1 MVICAIAKIFLEGRI
16 RGEGFVFEGRVI
28 LMDLEVLFERRNARW
43 LFLYTFT
50 LYTYT
55 IIYLSFFEFGKIFTR
70 PLAGNIIIA
79 SI

>member
-43 LFLYTFT
+43 LFP
-50 LYTYT
+50 
-55 IIYLSFFEFGKIFTR
+55 IIYLSFFQREFGKIFTR
-70 PLAGNIIIA
+70 NRALWWIIIIA

>member
-16 RGEGFVFEGRVI
+16 RGEGFVFEERVI
-28 LMDLEVLFERRNARW
+28 LMDLEVLFENARW
-43 LFLYTFT
+43 LFP
-50 LYTYT
+50 
-55 IIYLSFFEFGKIFTR
+55 IIYLSFFEREFGKIFTR

>member
-16 RGEGFVFEGRVI
+16 RGEGFVFEGCVI
-28 LMDLEVLFERRNARW
+28 LMDLEVLFENARW
-43 LFLYTFT
+43 LFP
-50 LYTYT
+50 
-55 IIYLSFFEFGKIFTR
+55 IIYLSFFEREFGKIFTR

>member
-28 LMDLEVLFERRNARW
+28 LMDLEVLFENARW
-43 LFLYTFT
+43 LFP
-50 LYTYT
+50 
-55 IIYLSFFEFGKIFTR
+55 IIYLSFFEREFGKIFTR

>member
-28 LMDLEVLFERRNARW
+28 LMDLEVLFENARS
-43 LFLYTFT
+43 LFP
-50 LYTYT
+50 
-55 IIYLSFFEFGKIFTR
+55 IIYLSFFEREFGKIFTR